1 MKNKRALFF
10 RIGAILVLIAICA
23 VMMIVGR
30 GHTVYLDNKPMEYN
44 GKTYESPYKI
54 SIYVD
59 DEQVAKLYEGE
70 RGQATNIGQ
79 HFEMTLKIMQSKGGD
94 ETTDTYQV
102 KLPYNMDGI
111 IVNIPGFLA
120 GLPEEAYISE
130 FVSAIPDPEPAD
142 EEIPSGD
149 EFSMGDF

>member
-10 RIGAILVLIAICA
+10 RIGAIIVLIAICA

-30 GHTVYLDNKPMEYN
+30 GHTVYLDNKPVEYN
-44 GKTYESPYKI
+44 GTTYESPYKI

-59 DEQVAKLYEGE
+59 DEQAAKLYEGE

-79 HFEMTLKIMQSKGGD
+79 TFEVTFKIMQTKGGD
-94 ETTDTYQV
+94 ETTNTYQI
-102 KLPYNMDGI
+102 KLPYNMDGVV
-111 IVNIPGFLA
+111 VNIPGFLA

-130 FVSAIPDPEPAD
+130 FVSAIPEPVEED
-142 EEIPSGD
+142 GEIPSGD
-149 EFSMGDF
+149 EFSMGDI